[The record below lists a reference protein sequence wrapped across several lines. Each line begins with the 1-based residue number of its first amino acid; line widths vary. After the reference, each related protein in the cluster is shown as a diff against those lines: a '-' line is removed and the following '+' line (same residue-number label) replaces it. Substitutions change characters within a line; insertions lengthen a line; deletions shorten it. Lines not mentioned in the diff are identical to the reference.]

1 MNTRTDT
8 LSDTL
13 AIERDRCGLLVRDFT
28 RIGSA
33 GAFGAA
39 LVREAVGLADAAV
52 RTGEADSMQRAL
64 AALQRYTELSAT
76 TESAQAAI
84 GSVPRVPRAPAPRPT
99 LCAPAQR
106 YLQAA

>member
-1 MNTRTDT
+1 MPT

-13 AIERDRCGLLVRDFT
+13 AIERDRCSLLARDFNQ
-28 RIGSA
+28 IGSA

-39 LVREAVGLADAAV
+39 LLREAVGLADAAV
-52 RTGEADSMQRAL
+52 RTGETDSMHRAL
-64 AALQRYTELSAT
+64 VALQRYTELSPNADT
-76 TESAQAAI
+76 AQAAV
-84 GSVPRVPRAPAPRPT
+84 GMVPRSPRTPAPRPA

>member
-1 MNTRTDT
+1 MPT

-13 AIERDRCGLLVRDFT
+13 AIERDRCSLLVQDFT

-39 LVREAVGLADAAV
+39 LVREAVGQADAAM
-52 RTGEADSMQRAL
+52 RSREAATMARAL
-64 AALQRYTELSAT
+64 AQLQRWGDLRPEAAT
-76 TESAQAAI
+76 LAGAA
-84 GSVPRVPRAPAPRPT
+84 GRPMRAVAPT
-99 LCAPAQR
+99 LLCAPAQR